1 MYAVY
6 RLGKIMNKLA
16 DINKDFAQWYQD
28 VLDATQ
34 LVEQSPVKGCFVLR
48 PYAYSIWENIQK
60 VLDEKIK
67 ETGTQNAYFPLFI
80 PESFL
85 KKEAKHVEGFSPE
98 LAVVTH
104 AGGKKLEEPL
114 VVRPTSETMIYY
126 MFEKWIKSWR
136 DLPLK
141 INQWANVVRWEL
153 RTRPFLRTTEFL
165 WQEGHTAH
173 LTKEEATEF
182 AQEIL
187 QMYKNFIQ
195 DYLAIPVITGVKS
208 ESERFA
214 GADNTYTIEGLMQD
228 GKALQMGTSHVLAH
242 SFSKSFD
249 IKFQNKD
256 GQMDSP
262 YCTSWGL
269 TTRLIGALIMTHGDQ
284 LGLIIPP
291 RIAPIQIVIVPIY
304 RNPQEKDL
312 VLKKVAEI
320 SNLLKENG
328 VRIFVDDDEQSTP
341 GSKFFKWEQKG
352 VPLRLEIGPKDI
364 EKNTVVLASRVEQE
378 KSKKKT
384 FVPMDNL
391 VNVAKK
397 LLDDIQKSLFQTAKI
412 RLEKNLN
419 KAERLEDFGKILE
432 EKNGLYQVGWCGCA
446 ECEAKLKEYKGTI
459 RCLLEAQNNKT
470 CFACSKL
477 ARTDVLVAKAY

>member
-1 MYAVY
+1 
-6 RLGKIMNKLA
+6 MNKLA

-28 VLDATQ
+28 VLESTQ
-34 LVEQSPVKGCFVLR
+34 LVDQSPVKGCFVLR
-48 PYAYSIWENIQK
+48 PYGYSIWENIQK
-60 VLDEKIK
+60 TLDKKIK
-67 ETGTQNAYFPLFI
+67 ETGTKNAYFPLFI

-98 LAVVTH
+98 LAVVTY

-126 MFEKWIKSWR
+126 MFERWIKSWR

-173 LTKEEATEF
+173 LAKDKANKF

-187 QMYKNFIQ
+187 QMYKKFIQ
-195 DYLAIPVITGVKS
+195 NYLAIPAITGIKS

-214 GADNTYTIEGLMQD
+214 GADITYTIESLMQD
-228 GKALQMGTSHVLAH
+228 GKALQMVTSHVLAH

-249 IKFQNKD
+249 IKFQDKD
-256 GQMDSP
+256 GNLDSP
-262 YCTSWGL
+262 YCTSWGA

-284 LGLIIPP
+284 QGLIIPP
-291 RIAPIQIVIVPIY
+291 KIAPTQVVIVPIY
-304 RNPQEKDL
+304 RKPEEKKL
-312 VLKKVAEI
+312 VLKKVNKI
-320 SNLLKENG
+320 RKRLKDNG
-328 VRIFVDDDEQSTP
+328 IRVFVDNDDQERP

-364 EKNTVVLASRVEQE
+364 EKNSVVLANRIEQD
-378 KSKKKT
+378 KSKNKSI
-384 FVPMDNL
+384 VPLENIVDSIK
-391 VNVAKK
+391 V
-397 LLDDIQKSLFQTAKI
+397 LLEDIQKNLFEKAKV
-412 RLEKNLN
+412 RLEKSWK
-419 KAERLEDFGKILE
+419 KAEKLVDFGKILE
-432 EKNGLYQVGWCGCA
+432 KENGLYQVGWCGSA
-446 ECEAKLKEYKGTI
+446 ECEAKLKKYKGSI
-459 RCLLEAQNNKT
+459 RCLLDTKNNKT
-470 CFACSKL
+470 CFACLKSSK
-477 ARTDVLVAKAY
+477 TDVLVAKAY